1 MHAAQNKTITFYI
14 SVESAQDS
22 SSIFVFFFQSPSLSF
37 FFISLQHL
45 QIIQKN
51 RASLLSYAHTSS
63 FFIHSYK
70 ASHFKALI
78 RVNFYFWLV
87 EALEIE
93 VIVCCPV
100 TSVVFYFIILYL
112 FFWCRTPRRWVNP
125 SEWNHNAPHFRNIHR
140 GWLILRIFS
149 HHLRLLLLIS
159 VNL

>member
-1 MHAAQNKTITFYI
+1 MQHKTKPLLFTFQLKALKIPQVYLYFF
-14 SVESAQDS
+14 SRALHFPFSLFLR
-22 SSIFVFFFQSPSLSF
+22 SICQLFKRTEPLFFLTHIPQAFL
-37 FFISLQHL
+37 FIPTKHRIL
-45 QIIQKN
+45 
-51 RASLLSYAHTSS
+51 
-63 FFIHSYK
+63 
-70 ASHFKALI
+70 KALI